1 MDLVPGLFKIFE
13 ILHSAFQ
20 FLKIS
25 YFDVTV
31 LRIQTCLENRVY

>member
-1 MDLVPGLFKIFE
+1 MDLAPGILKIFE

-31 LRIQTCLENRVY
+31 FKDPNMS